1 MLMQD
6 SISVRRLFSEISRR
20 YDLAN
25 HLLSAGLDYTWRA
38 RVVKL
43 VRSGRSGRILD
54 LATGS
59 GDLALALRKGCPE
72 AQIVAVD
79 FCQPMLL
86 QAKRKGLQM
95 LVNADG
101 TRLPFHSQVFD
112 VVTVAFGLRN
122 MESWSGALKE
132 MARVLVPGGRLLILD
147 FSLPNPGWFRGVY
160 RFYLHCLLPAIASWI
175 TGNREAYRYLG
186 ESIEQFPSGQ
196 MMTTLLKTNGFEQAD
211 ARTFCFGIVSLY
223 RAQRA

>member
-1 MLMQD
+1 MSMQD
-6 SISVRRLFSEISRR
+6 SISVRRIFSAIAKR

-25 HLLSAGLDYTWRA
+25 HLLSAGLDYTWRM

-43 VRSGRSGRILD
+43 VCSGKSSRILD

-59 GDLALALRKGCPE
+59 GDLALALRKACPE
-72 AQIVAVD
+72 AQIIAAD

-101 TRLPFHSQVFD
+101 TQLPFHSQIFD

-132 MARVLVPGGRLLILD
+132 IARVLVPDGRLFILD
-147 FSLPNPGWFRGVY
+147 FSLPNPSWLRGLY
-160 RFYLHCLLPAIASWI
+160 RLYLHCLLPTIASWI

-186 ESIEQFPSGQ
+186 KSIEQFPSGQ
-196 MMTTLLKTNGFEQAD
+196 MMTTLLKNNGFAQAD